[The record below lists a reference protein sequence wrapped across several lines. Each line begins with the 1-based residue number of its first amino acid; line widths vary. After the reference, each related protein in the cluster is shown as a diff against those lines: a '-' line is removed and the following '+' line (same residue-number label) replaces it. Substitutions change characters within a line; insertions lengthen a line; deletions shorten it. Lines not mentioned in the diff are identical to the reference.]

1 MIYLI
6 MIQMYLQSPAKF
18 LIFFLYVST
27 TLTRRIRGLL
37 VKNLSG
43 RRRQVCGSR
52 LEFFLALDW
61 SSFSPS
67 LGLYIL
73 FCHSKITVL
82 KL

>member
-1 MIYLI
+1 MIHLI
-6 MIQMYLQSPAKF
+6 MIQMYLQSPPKF
-18 LIFFLYVST
+18 LFFYNFST
-27 TLTRRIRGLL
+27 TIPRRIRGLL
-37 VKNLSG
+37 VNNLSG

-52 LEFFLALDW
+52 LESFLALDW

-67 LGLYIL
+67 LGLNIL